1 MMSSGGGIMTSDTNF
16 GRTGLGTGYT
26 RTALPSLSTSLYA
39 FVGATLLVVS
49 LGGLALLRSSTH
61 TLEESALDRAVR
73 TRTAAAGQML
83 TRTLH
88 ADWRDLQYLAG
99 RLTGTDADA
108 EGLMDGMRGDGERI
122 SWIGHAGVDGVVRT
136 ATGGMLAGADV
147 GARPWFRNGLRGPF
161 AGDVHEAVLLAQLLG
176 AEGGAPLHF
185 VDLALP
191 ITGAD
196 GEPSGVLGMH
206 IDAAWVERLLNDA
219 ADSLGIDLFLV
230 NPTGAVTLS
239 SVNAAPNVGD
249 LAILQAAQLGV
260 QQSGQEVWP
269 DGQTY
274 FSSLLPSVIYADLPE
289 FGWRL
294 IGRLEPE
301 AFRPD
306 VSSFRGKGLW
316 AIVAMLAALAGL
328 SAIYAAAV
336 LRPLERLAGDADRIA
351 AGEAVYPAEG
361 QNTREGARLSAAL
374 ARLQAMMPVRRSA

>member
-1 MMSSGGGIMTSDTNF
+1 MASDTEF
-16 GRTGLGTGYT
+16 GRTGLGTVYT
-26 RTALPSLSTSLYA
+26 RTTLPSLSASLYV
-39 FVGATLLVVS
+39 FVGATLLVLS

-61 TLEESALDRAVR
+61 ALEEAALDRAVR
-73 TRTAAAGQML
+73 TRTVAAGQML

-88 ADWRDLQYLAG
+88 ADWQDLRYLAG
-99 RLTGTDADA
+99 RIAETGTAA
-108 EGLMDGMRGDGERI
+108 EGLMDGMRGDGDRI
-122 SWIGHAGVDGVVRT
+122 SWIGHAGIDGTIRT
-136 ATGGMLAGADV
+136 ATGGMLTGADV
-147 GARPWFRNGLRGPF
+147 GARPWFRNGLVGPF
-161 AGDVHEAVLLAQLLG
+161 GGDVHEAVLLAKLLG
-176 AEGGAPLHF
+176 GEGDEPLRF

-191 ITGAD
+191 VRDAE
-196 GEPSGVLGMH
+196 GEPTGVVGMH
-206 IDAAWVERLLNDA
+206 IDAAWVERLLEDA
-219 ADSLGIDLFLV
+219 AGSLGIDLFLV

-239 SVNAAPNVGD
+239 SVEAATDVSD

-260 QQSGQEVWP
+260 QQSDRETWP
-269 DGQTY
+269 DGEAY
-274 FSSLLPSVIYADLPE
+274 FASLLPSVTYADLPE

-294 IGRLEPE
+294 IGRLDPD

-336 LRPLERLAGDADRIA
+336 LRPLERLTRDADRIA

-374 ARLQAMMPVRRSA
+374 ARLQAMKSLRRSS

>member
-1 MMSSGGGIMTSDTNF
+1 MASDTDF
-16 GRTGLGTGYT
+16 GRAGLGTGYT
-26 RTALPSLSTSLYA
+26 RTALPSLSSSLYF

-49 LGGLALLRSSTH
+49 FGGLALLRSSTQA
-61 TLEESALDRAVR
+61 LEEAALDRAVR
-73 TRTAAAGQML
+73 TRTVAAGQML

-88 ADWRDLQYLAG
+88 ADWRDLQHLAG
-99 RLTGTDADA
+99 RIAETGTAA

-122 SWIGHAGVDGVVRT
+122 SWIGLAGVDGVVRT

-147 GARPWFRNGLRGPF
+147 GARPWFRNGLDGPF

-176 AEGGAPLHF
+176 GAGDEPLRF

-191 ITGAD
+191 VRNVD
-196 GEPSGVLGMH
+196 GEPTGVVGMH
-206 IDAAWVERLLNDA
+206 IDAAWVERLLDDA

-230 NPTGAVTLS
+230 SPGGAVTLS
-239 SVNAAPNVGD
+239 SVDAATDVGD
-249 LAILQAAQLGV
+249 LAVMQAAQLGV
-260 QQSGQEVWP
+260 QQSDQEVWP

-274 FSSLLPSVIYADLPE
+274 FSSLLPSVTYADLPE

-306 VSSFRGKGLW
+306 VSSFLGKGFW
-316 AIVAMLAALAGL
+316 VIVAMLAALVGL

-336 LRPLERLAGDADRIA
+336 LRPLERLAGDADRVA

-374 ARLQAMMPVRRSA
+374 ARLQAMMPVRRSS